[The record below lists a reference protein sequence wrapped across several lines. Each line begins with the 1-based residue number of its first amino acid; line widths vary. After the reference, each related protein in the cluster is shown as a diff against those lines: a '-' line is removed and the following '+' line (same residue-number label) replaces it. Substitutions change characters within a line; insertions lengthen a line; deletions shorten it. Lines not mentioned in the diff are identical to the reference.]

1 MSNMGI
7 KNEIVMEL
15 SIKLAEKELCDNHDV
30 KVDDISEERDGCY
43 CYKENCQDEFNSLYD
58 KYYNLLINFWSNIKK
73 VQACPQWHAFFCV
86 IGAGRLN
93 VNIRLIIGHTP
104 I

>member
-30 KVDDISEERDGCY
+30 KVDDISEERDGCIVIR
-43 CYKENCQDEFNSLYD
+43 KIAKMSLIHYM
-58 KYYNLLINFWSNIKK
+58 IN
-73 VQACPQWHAFFCV
+73 
-86 IGAGRLN
+86 
-93 VNIRLIIGHTP
+93 II
-104 I
+104 IY